1 MPSLKLVKQI
11 NAITNNNAKT
21 LGQIYKEQ
29 SDWLME
35 ETWEH
40 NIQSKVCYIYDYFH
54 DDQKDKKDH
63 MTYNNTTKT
72 RIDAKFMIKSYQSIN
87 KDQVDYYIQF
97 KPSQSIEFS
106 ENDDLYYFET
116 GYRKCYGTEFPIGCY
131 IDIPDD
137 KNIYH
142 KWLICLKEIGNQ
154 FVKYLILPVNYQLM
168 WIEKNGQE
176 RIKRKMWGVVLSQN
190 SYNSGIYS
198 YDKTT
203 KMENQEKIWL
213 PLNSITENIWY
224 TSDDT
229 VNMRVLIGAPTKH
242 PLAWIISKVENA
254 FPIGIQKL
262 TFYQSEFNPRTDYV
276 NLETGEMFAD
286 YYSSNIEP
294 TEYEINNNIN
304 IHQIQAK
311 IISSTSSIKVGGSYK
326 TLSLKM
332 SDINNEDITNNYLNY
347 SFKWKCYIEDNDL
360 TNQVIWLSGKDF
372 NQIKIKFPDDRKYL
386 GKLLDVKCTL
396 SDMNN
401 NVIIEVTE
409 NYDLVI

>member
-1 MPSLKLVKQI
+1 
-11 NAITNNNAKT
+11 
-21 LGQIYKEQ
+21 
-29 SDWLME
+29 
-35 ETWEH
+35 
-40 NIQSKVCYIYDYFH
+40 
-54 DDQKDKKDH
+54 
-63 MTYNNTTKT
+63 
-72 RIDAKFMIKSYQSIN
+72 
-87 KDQVDYYIQF
+87 
-97 KPSQSIEFS
+97 
-106 ENDDLYYFET
+106 
-116 GYRKCYGTEFPIGCY
+116 
-131 IDIPDD
+131 
-137 KNIYH
+137 
-142 KWLICLKEIGNQ
+142 
-154 FVKYLILPVNYQLM
+154 
-168 WIEKNGQE
+168 
-176 RIKRKMWGVVLSQN
+176 
-190 SYNSGIYS
+190 
-198 YDKTT
+198 
-203 KMENQEKIWL
+203 MENQEKIWL

-262 TFYQSEFNPRTDYV
+262 TFYQSEFNPHTDYV

-372 NQIKIKFPDDRKYL
+372 NQIKIKFPDDIKYL